1 MLGISNHASHTRT
14 VPIAMKDLAPSMRLP
29 WVRPVAYLIL
39 PLMISVAAQAASEGA
54 DALRRYGH
62 VEPLLLVGSGTV
74 VDALLD
80 TGAEHSSLHAEE
92 IATFRRNGQRWVRFT
107 VVGNDGTRSRYEK
120 PLERRVRIVGRPDTL
135 ARRPVV
141 VMELCVGEVLRA
153 VEVNLTDRSELSY
166 PALVGRSFLSG
177 AIVVDTAQTHLTE
190 PGCG

>member
-1 MLGISNHASHTRT
+1 MKGLAWSTR
-14 VPIAMKDLAPSMRLP
+14 PP
-29 WVRPVAYLIL
+29 WARTAAWVAF
-39 PLMISVAAQAASEGA
+39 PLMIAVAAQAANDGT

-62 VEPLLLVGSGTV
+62 VEPLLLVASGAV

-107 VVGNDGTRSRYEK
+107 VVGSDGTRARYEK
-120 PLERRVRIVGRPDTL
+120 PLERRVRIVGRADTL

-141 VMELCVGEVLRA
+141 VMELCVGEVHRA

-166 PALVGRSFLSG
+166 PALVGRSFLRG
-177 AIVVDTAQTHLTE
+177 AILVDPAQTYLTE
-190 PGCG
+190 PACG